1 MATATSRSPQRP
13 EPASDPASA
22 ADQTSIGGRLLH
34 LFDLVYRFLASL
46 KLAVICLGTL
56 ALTLAVATKFN
67 SDYGQNAVND
77 YIYQSRCFALLLGF
91 LGANI
96 FCAAAIRYP
105 WTKRQ
110 TGFVIT
116 HIGLLVV
123 IGGSWW
129 ASQSSDE
136 GQVGLKEGE
145 STSELIRNNKPVLYV
160 KAIDPHSQKELGTY
174 KIPVHPGAFDWKPT
188 DSEVV
193 SRPED
198 PFKLTVKG
206 FYPSSILKEV
216 VVPNPIGRPM
226 VKLRPTVIPP
236 GSTVASP
243 IFPDPV
249 DAWFPLADDRLGRTI
264 RDAGPAQFIVAKA
277 ARPEVFDDFL
287 NPPSDPGIEG
297 VAILHY
303 EDQAGATRRFDVR
316 LDDAK
321 EGVALALPDSDLT
334 AEFNKISHLPIEASE
349 EQSLLGTDSLDLVQ
363 FLVQRG
369 DGPEVEHNGYAMLPT
384 IPAIIPRQDDPESSL
399 KTPLV
404 RINYYSPPVIDPK
417 VNRKFGVVEVMVDPM
432 GQMAYRVFER
442 GNPGKLRSHGP
453 IKVGDKITAFGG
465 NNLAPMTLAFEVEDY
480 LKSGRKETVAESFDL
495 PPGQRD
501 NSIPS
506 ILAEMTVKGETR
518 DVWLRKSADFE
529 MNFKPVVFGDSVY
542 ELAYDV
548 DRLDLGFALKL
559 NDFDVGFDPGTSN
572 ASSYRSEVTLTDL
585 AAGIKD
591 EPKSIYMNHTLDHK
605 GWRFFQTSYYP
616 YEDKK
621 TGQKTGEFV
630 SVFQVAK
637 NPAREMIY
645 AGCIIVV
652 LGAFVQFYMRAG
664 LFTDGGKRER
674 EQAAAKARRRLEA
687 KSRVGVAPTQ
697 TSQPPESKLKPK
709 PGPDEDFEPL

>member
-1 MATATSRSPQRP
+1 MATASSRSPQRP
-13 EPASDPASA
+13 DPVGDPATP
-22 ADQTSIGGRLLH
+22 ADQTTVGVRLLG
-34 LFDLVYRFLASL
+34 LFDVVYRFLASL
-46 KLAVICLGTL
+46 KLAVICLGSL

-77 YIYQSRCFALLLGF
+77 YIYQSRWFALLLGF
-91 LGANI
+91 LAANI

-105 WTKRQ
+105 WSKRQ

-129 ASQSSDE
+129 AAQSSDE

-145 STSELIRNNKPVLYV
+145 STSELIRNHKPVLYV
-160 KAIDPHSQKELGTY
+160 KAIDPHTQKELGTY
-174 KIPVHPGAFDWKPT
+174 KIPVHPGAFDWVPT

-193 SRPED
+193 SQPED
-198 PFKLTVKG
+198 PFQLTIKG

-226 VKLRPTVIPP
+226 VKLNPTVIPP
-236 GSTVASP
+236 GSKGATPVFSDP
-243 IFPDPV
+243 I

-264 RDAGPAQFIVAKA
+264 RDAGPAQFIVSRAV
-277 ARPEVFDDFL
+277 RPEVFDDFL
-287 NPPSDPGIEG
+287 NPPTDPGIEG

-303 EDQAGATRRFDVR
+303 EDKTGSTRRFDVR
-316 LDDAK
+316 LDDAS
-321 EGVALALPDSDLT
+321 EGAVIALPDSDLT
-334 AEFNKISHLPIEASE
+334 TKFNKISHLPIEARD
-349 EQSLLGTDSLDLVQ
+349 EQRLLGTDSLDLVQ

-384 IPAIIPRQDDPESSL
+384 IPAIIPKQGASEAAS
-399 KTPLV
+399 TPLV

-417 VNRKFGVVEVMVDPM
+417 VNRRFGVVEVMIDAQ

-442 GNPGKLRSHGP
+442 GNPGKLRSHGS
-453 IKVGDKITAFGG
+453 IQVGEKITAFGG

-529 MNFKPVVFGDSVY
+529 MNFKPVVFSDSMY

-548 DRLDLGFALKL
+548 DRLDLGFTLQL

-572 ASSYRSEVTLTDL
+572 ASSYRSEVTLTDP

-645 AGCIIVV
+645 AGCMIVV

-664 LFTDGGKRER
+664 LFTDGGKLERER
-674 EQAAAKARRRLEA
+674 AAAKARRRLEA
-687 KSRVGVAPTQ
+687 KSQVSADSPQ
-697 TSQPPESKLKPK
+697 PSQPPRSRPR
-709 PGPDEDFEPL
+709 PDDDFEPL

>member
-1 MATATSRSPQRP
+1 MATATSRSPQQP
-13 EPASDPASA
+13 EPASGTESFK
-22 ADQTSIGGRLLH
+22 DQTSVGAQLLH

-46 KLAVICLGTL
+46 KLAVICLGSL

-91 LGANI
+91 LAANI

-136 GQVGLKEGE
+136 GQLGLKEGE
-145 STSELIRNNKPVLYV
+145 STSELIRNHKPVIYV
-160 KAIDPHSQKELGTY
+160 KAIDPHTQKELGTY
-174 KIPVHPGAFDWKPT
+174 KIPVQPGAFDWNPT

-193 SRPED
+193 SQPED
-198 PFKLTVKG
+198 PFKLTIKG

-216 VVPNPIGRPM
+216 VVPNPVGRPM
-226 VKLRPTVIPP
+226 VKLKPTVIPP
-236 GSTVASP
+236 GSTSAV
-243 IFPDPV
+243 PV
-249 DAWFPLADDRLGRTI
+249 FTDSADAWFALADDRLGRTI

-277 ARPEVFDDFL
+277 VRPEVFDDFL
-287 NPPSDPGIEG
+287 NPPADPGIEG

-303 EDQAGATRRFDVR
+303 EDKAGATRRFDVR

-321 EGVALALPDSDLT
+321 EGAAIALPDSDLT
-334 AEFNKISHLPIEASE
+334 AKFNKISHLPIEAQD
-349 EQSLLGTDSLDLVQ
+349 EQRLLGTDSLDLVQ

-369 DGPEVEHNGYAMLPT
+369 DGPGVEHNGYAMLPT
-384 IPAIIPRQDDPESSL
+384 IPAIIPKQGEPGSVS
-399 KTPLV
+399 TPLV

-417 VNRKFGVVEVMVDPM
+417 VNRRFGVVEVMVDPK

-453 IKVGDKITAFGG
+453 IKVGQKITAFGG

-480 LKSGRKETVAESFDL
+480 LKSGRKETVAEPFKL
-495 PPGQRD
+495 PQGQQD

-518 DVWLRKSADFE
+518 YVWLRKSADFE
-529 MNFKPVVFGDSVY
+529 MNFKPVVFADSMY
-542 ELAYDV
+542 EMAYDV

-572 ASSYRSEVTLTDL
+572 ASSYRSEVTLTDP

-591 EPKSIYMNHTLDHK
+591 APKSIYMNHTLDHN

-664 LFTDGGKRER
+664 LFTDGGKLERER
-674 EQAAAKARRRLEA
+674 AAAKARRLLEA
-687 KSRVGVAPTQ
+687 KSQASADPF
-697 TSQPPESKLKPK
+697 TSSKPPELKSKSKPK
-709 PGPDEDFEPL
+709 PDDDFEPL